1 MNNLSSYCG
10 LTDSRMKSSD
20 TDLPV
25 QKEEEK
31 MCNVSGRK
39 VKGYQNLLINVAKME
54 ESSHYPVNDYSKEGK
69 DRN

>member
-1 MNNLSSYCG
+1 MNNLSSYCE
-10 LTDSRMKSSD
+10 LTDSRMSSSD

-31 MCNVSGRK
+31 MCNRK

-54 ESSHYPVNDYSKEGK
+54 KSSHYPVNDYSKEGK

>member
-1 MNNLSSYCG
+1 MSS
-10 LTDSRMKSSD
+10 SH

-31 MCNVSGRK
+31 MCNVRGRK

>member
-1 MNNLSSYCG
+1 MTHIYY
-10 LTDSRMKSSD
+10 
-20 TDLPV
+20 LPV

-31 MCNVSGRK
+31 MCNRK

-54 ESSHYPVNDYSKEGK
+54 QSGHYPVNDYSKEGK